1 MKPRVAVEGS
11 LTNIARDLRTQG
23 YEVVDLNSNE
33 IQNVNAVVVSGEDN
47 NVMNMADIKTKA
59 TVINARG
66 MTAEQ
71 VRSEIEK
78 RFGNVKV

>member
-1 MKPRVAVEGS
+1 MKSRVAVEGS

-59 TVINARG
+59 PVINARG

>member
-33 IQNVNAVVVSGEDN
+33 IQNVSAVIISGEDN

-59 TVINARG
+59 PVINARG